1 MSRVLTKP
9 LSDRFNDALVYAHNL
24 HRHQPRKGRDIPYI
38 GHLLGV
44 ASLVL
49 ENGGDE
55 DMAIAALLHD
65 AVEDQ
70 GGRPRRDE
78 IERKYGERVAHI
90 VMGCTDSDA
99 VDPHQKAP
107 WCDRKVEY
115 IEHVRNEADP
125 EVRLVSVA
133 DKVHNARAILTDHY
147 DAGDV
152 CFERFSGRKDGTLW
166 YYRSLIEAFREAES
180 RENPGWPTMSAVKR
194 ATEQVYDATRGRLR
208 LIAELERV
216 VTELESRCGGRGKN
230 PCRG

>member
-1 MSRVLTKP
+1 MPRVLTKP
-9 LSDRFNDALVYAHNL
+9 LSDRFNAALVYAHNL
-24 HRHQPRKGRDIPYI
+24 HRHQARKGRDIPYI

-70 GGRPRRDE
+70 GGLPRRDE
-78 IERKYGERVAHI
+78 IERKYGKRVAKI

-99 VDPHQKAP
+99 VDPGKKLP
-107 WCDRKVEY
+107 WCDRKLDY
-115 IEHVRNEADP
+115 IDHIKNEPDP
-125 EVRLVSVA
+125 DVRLVSVA

-152 CFERFSGRKDGTLW
+152 CFDRFSGRKDGTLW
-166 YYRSLIEAFREAES
+166 YYRSLVDAFRHAES
-180 RENPGWPTMSAVKR
+180 RHHDDSVSGG
-194 ATEQVYDATRGRLR
+194 GRRR
-208 LIAELERV
+208 LIDELERV
-216 VTELESRCGGRGKN
+216 VGQLEARCGGKGKN

>member
-1 MSRVLTKP
+1 MPRILSKP
-9 LSDRFNDALVYAHNL
+9 LTERFNDALVYAHNL

-70 GGRPRRDE
+70 GGLPRHDE
-78 IERKYGERVAHI
+78 IRSKYGERVARI

-99 VDPHQKAP
+99 VDPTKKLP
-107 WCDRKVEY
+107 WCDRKQDY
-115 IEHVRNEADP
+115 IQHVREKADA

-147 DAGDV
+147 EAGDV

-166 YYRSLIEAFREAES
+166 YYRSLVEAFRHAELRHRDDS
-180 RENPGWPTMSAVKR
+180 VSGT
-194 ATEQVYDATRGRLR
+194 GRRR
-208 LIAELERV
+208 LIDELERV
-216 VTELESRCGGRGKN
+216 VEQLESRCGGRGKD